1 MKRKR
6 LATSIIEQSGISI
19 SGVLSGRLISI
30 DENGQFL
37 IDFQGNPNGPISA
50 RLTSSVWE
58 KLRKGHLEGREVLLA
73 FDNNDL
79 SRPVIIDTMYNI
91 IEEIVESSVTLE
103 TQTAKDQNIANKRVS
118 IDAEEDIVLQCGKAS
133 ITLTKAGKILIQGE
147 YVLSNSKGANKIK
160 GGSIHLN

>member
-1 MKRKR
+1 VKKKR

-19 SGVLSGRLISI
+19 SGVLIGRLISI
-30 DENGQFL
+30 DEDGQFL
-37 IDFQGNPNGPISA
+37 VDFQGNPNGPISA

-73 FDNNDL
+73 FDDNNL

-91 IEEIVESSVTLE
+91 IEEIVESSVT
-103 TQTAKDQNIANKRVS
+103 QTAMNQNIANKRVS

-147 YVLSNSKGANKIK
+147 YVLSSSKGANKIK